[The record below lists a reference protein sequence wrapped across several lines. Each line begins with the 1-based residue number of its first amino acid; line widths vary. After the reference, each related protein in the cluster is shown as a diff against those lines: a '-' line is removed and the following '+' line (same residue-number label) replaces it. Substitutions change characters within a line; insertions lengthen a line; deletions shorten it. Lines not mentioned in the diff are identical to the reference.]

1 MLGRTATD
9 SFLESYPLDI
19 VWDGRQ
25 TNCWFGIAERLAQ
38 PTWRLVA
45 RSCKGLCL
53 PRLREDH
60 GTNGPAKRM
69 MEPADDQLKVGLFG
83 IGLDTYWPQFPG
95 LRDKLTGFTAQVAR
109 KLENSRVRV
118 INLGLID
125 TPEKSLAAGHEFRK
139 ADVDLIFLYVTT
151 YALSSTVLPAVRRAR
166 VPVIVLNLSPTPA
179 IDYDKFN
186 RLADRTKMTAEWLAY
201 CQACPVPEIANV
213 FNRSRIPFFQV
224 TGMLEND
231 PVAWNEI
238 AEWIEAA
245 RVAHVMEH
253 NRLGVMGNYY
263 GGMLDIYS
271 DLTQQCSY
279 FGGHIEILEVEELAA
294 LRREVNEADLSRRV
308 KEFRSLFDVQA
319 DCSTEELQRAARTS
333 VALDQ
338 LVEAHRLGSLAY
350 YHKGVGSPEN
360 EDAISS
366 VILGTSLLTA
376 RGIPVAGEYEIKNA
390 QAMKIMDSFGAGG
403 SFTEYYAV
411 DYNDDVVLMGHD
423 GPGHIAIAQGKTKVR
438 PLEVYH
444 GKVGR
449 GLSVEMSVKHG
460 AVTLLSVVQTADGKL
475 KLLVAE
481 GDSVPGPILEI
492 GNTNSRYQFP
502 IGARNFLNEW
512 NVHGP
517 AHHCAVG
524 VGHISSK
531 LKKLGALL
539 GMECVRVS

>member
-1 MLGRTATD
+1 
-9 SFLESYPLDI
+9 
-19 VWDGRQ
+19 
-25 TNCWFGIAERLAQ
+25 
-38 PTWRLVA
+38 
-45 RSCKGLCL
+45 
-53 PRLREDH
+53 
-60 GTNGPAKRM
+60 
-69 MEPADDQLKVGLFG
+69 METSDKQLKVGLFG

-95 LRDKLTGFTAQVAR
+95 LRDTLAGFMVQVAQ
-109 KLENSRVRV
+109 KLKSARVRV

-125 TPEKSLAAGHEFRK
+125 SPEKSFAAGHEFRR

-151 YALSSTVLPAVRRAR
+151 YALSSTVLPAVRRAK
-166 VPVIVLNLSPTPA
+166 VPVIILNLSPSPA
-179 IDYDKFN
+179 IDYDRFN
-186 RLADRTKMTAEWLAY
+186 LLGDRTEMTGEWLAY

-213 FNRSRIPFFQV
+213 FNRCRIPFFQV
-224 TGMLEND
+224 SGMLEND
-231 PVAWNEI
+231 PVAWDEI
-238 AEWIEAA
+238 GEWIEAA

-271 DLTQQCSY
+271 DFTQQCAY

-294 LRREVNEADLSRRV
+294 LRREVGEADLNRRAA
-308 KEFRSLFDVQA
+308 EFKSSFDVQA
-319 DCSTEELQRAARTS
+319 DCSAEEIQRAARTS
-333 VALDQ
+333 VALDR
-338 LVEAHRLGSLAY
+338 LVEIHGLGSLAY

-366 VILGTSLLTA
+366 IILGTSLLTS
-376 RGIPVAGEYEIKNA
+376 RGVPVAGEYEIKNA
-390 QAMKIMDSFGAGG
+390 QAMKIMDSFEAGG

-423 GPGHIAIAQGKTKVR
+423 GPGHIAIAEGKTKVR

-460 AVTLLSVVQTADGKL
+460 PVTLLSVVQTADGRL

-481 GDSVPGPILEI
+481 GKSVAGPILEI
-492 GNTNSRYQFP
+492 GNTNSRYRFS
-502 IGARNFLNEW
+502 IGARRFLNEW

-531 LKKLGALL
+531 IKKLGALL
-539 GMECVRVS
+539 GMDCIRVC